1 MARKSLHPQRKRR
14 REDDLKVR
22 HTHSIIAGIE
32 DATALLWEIV
42 DEAAR
47 ALLVMR
53 SKAKRVVKIQK
64 IMRAGPHTYPT
75 NKVKRKDIGEDDS

>member
-14 REDDLKVR
+14 REDDLQVR
-22 HTHSIIAGIE
+22 HTHSVIAGIE
-32 DATALLWEIV
+32 DAIAILWEIL

-47 ALLVMR
+47 AILVMR